1 MWITRFVPVTRRLL
15 ITKKIKDKKLRG
27 NMQKLQQRFSEV
39 AYHAQQTE
47 MLLPEMS
54 GYLEVDGMEK
64 TYKITQ
70 QQLKSEVD
78 ITTANKVPS
87 PSPDRGV
94 YQDADGRALNS
105 SWRSLV
111 PMPLIIL

>member
-1 MWITRFVPVTRRLL
+1 MLITRFATLAWRLL
-15 ITKKIKDKKLRG
+15 IAKKIKDKKLRG

-47 MLLPEMS
+47 MLLPEES

-64 TYKITQ
+64 TWKITQ
-70 QQLKSEVD
+70 QQLKKEVD

-87 PSPDRGV
+87 
-94 YQDADGRALNS
+94 
-105 SWRSLV
+105 SLFAGEECISV
-111 PMPLIIL
+111 SGY